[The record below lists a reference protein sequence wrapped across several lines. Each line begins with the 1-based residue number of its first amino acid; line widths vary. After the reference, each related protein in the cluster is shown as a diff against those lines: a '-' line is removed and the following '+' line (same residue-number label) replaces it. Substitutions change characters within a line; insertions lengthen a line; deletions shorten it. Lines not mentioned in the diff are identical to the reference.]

1 MNLQTGTFIKST
13 SALNNTY
20 FEDTT
25 LYITEH
31 NAQGAMG
38 FVISRPFNRFLNE
51 LEEFK
56 YSVNFPL
63 YEGGP
68 VDQEHIFF
76 LHMRPDLI
84 EQGSRIGNGIYLGG
98 DFNQVLEC
106 LNGGTLGADHIKL
119 FVGYCGWNKDE
130 LEAEIN
136 EGSWEI
142 IEGNNS
148 DIFRSY
154 SI

>member
-1 MNLQTGTFIKST
+1 MNLQAGTFLRSS
-13 SALNNTY
+13 SALDNTY
-20 FEDTT
+20 FENVII
-25 LYITEH
+25 YITEH

-38 FVISRPFNRFLNE
+38 FVVSRPFNRSLNE

-56 YSVNFPL
+56 DSISFLL

-84 EQGSRIGNGIYLGG
+84 EQGVRIGNGIYLGG
-98 DFNQVLEC
+98 NFNQVLES
-106 LNGGTLGADHIKL
+106 LNNGNLLADHIKL
-119 FVGYCGWNKDE
+119 FIGYCGWNKDE
-130 LEAEIN
+130 LEAEVN

-142 IEGNNS
+142 IEGTNS
-148 DIFRSY
+148 DIFGSY
-154 SI
+154 SN

>member
-1 MNLQTGTFIKST
+1 MNLHAGTFIKST
-13 SALNNTY
+13 SALINTY
-20 FEDTT
+20 FEDVT
-25 LYITEH
+25 IFISEH
-31 NAQGAMG
+31 NEKGAMG
-38 FVISRPFNRFLNE
+38 FVVSRPFNRSLNE

-56 YSVNFPL
+56 RSKNFPL

-76 LHMRPDLI
+76 LHIRPDLI
-84 EQGSRIGNGIYLGG
+84 EQGSRIGNGVYLGG
-98 DFNQVLEC
+98 EFNQVLEG
-106 LNGGTLGADHIKL
+106 LNTGTLVPDHIKL

-142 IEGNNS
+142 IDGNYT
-148 DIFRSY
+148 DIFGPY
-154 SI
+154 TN

>member
-1 MNLQTGTFIKST
+1 MNLQAGTFIKST
-13 SALNNTY
+13 SALNTTY

-25 LYITEH
+25 IFITEH
-31 NAQGAMG
+31 NTQGAMG
-38 FVISRPFNRFLNE
+38 FVISRAFNHTLNE
-51 LEEFK
+51 LVEFK
-56 YSVNFPL
+56 DSIPFPL

-106 LNGGTLGADHIKL
+106 LNNGTLGPGHIKL
-119 FVGYCGWNKDE
+119 LIGYCGWNKDE
-130 LEAEIN
+130 LEAEIT

-154 SI
+154 TN

>member
-1 MNLQTGTFIKST
+1 MNLEAGTFIKST
-13 SALNNTY
+13 SALNNTF
-20 FEDTT
+20 FEDVV
-25 LYITEH
+25 IFISEH

-38 FVISRPFNRFLNE
+38 FVISRPFNRCLNE

-56 YSVNFPL
+56 HSIDMPL

-84 EQGSRIGNGIYLGG
+84 EKGSRIASGIYLGG

-106 LNGGTLGADHIKL
+106 LNNATLGPDHIKL
-119 FVGYCGWNKDE
+119 FIGYCGWNKDE
-130 LEAEIN
+130 LEAEIK

-142 IEGNNS
+142 IVGNNS
-148 DIFRSY
+148 DIFKSY
-154 SI
+154 TT

>member
-1 MNLQTGTFIKST
+1 MNLQAGTFIRST
-13 SALNNTY
+13 SALNSTY

-25 LYITEH
+25 IYISEH
-31 NAQGAMG
+31 NVQGAMG
-38 FVISRPFNRFLNE
+38 FVISRAFNHALNE
-51 LEEFK
+51 LVEFK
-56 YSVNFPL
+56 DSIPFPL

-84 EQGSRIGNGIYLGG
+84 EQGNRIGNGIYLGG
-98 DFNQVLEC
+98 DFNQILEC
-106 LNGGTLGADHIKL
+106 LNDGTLGPDHIKL

-130 LEAEIN
+130 LEAEIT

-154 SI
+154 IN

>member
-1 MNLQTGTFIKST
+1 MNLQAGTFIKST
-13 SALNNTY
+13 SALDNTY
-20 FEDTT
+20 FEDTSI
-25 LYITEH
+25 YITEH
-31 NAQGAMG
+31 NDRGAMG
-38 FVISRPFNRFLNE
+38 FVISRPFNRSLNE

-56 YSVNFPL
+56 DSISFPL

-84 EQGSRIGNGIYLGG
+84 EQGARIGNGIYLGG
-98 DFNQVLEC
+98 NFNQVLEC
-106 LNGGTLGADHIKL
+106 LNSGTLGADHIKL

-142 IEGNNS
+142 TEGKNS
-148 DIFRSY
+148 DIFISHTN
-154 SI
+154 

>member
-1 MNLQTGTFIKST
+1 MKLQAGTFIKST
-13 SALNNTY
+13 STLNNTY
-20 FEDTT
+20 FEKATI
-25 LYITEH
+25 YITEH

-38 FVISRPFNRFLNE
+38 FVISKPFNHSLND

-56 YSVNFPL
+56 HSIYFPL

-98 DFNQVLEC
+98 DFKQVLES
-106 LNGGTLGADHIKL
+106 LNNGSLGPDHIKL
-119 FVGYCGWNKDE
+119 FIGYCGWNKDE

-142 IEGNNS
+142 IEGNN
-148 DIFRSY
+148 DTIFRTY
-154 SI
+154 AN

>member
-1 MNLQTGTFIKST
+1 MNLQAGTFIKST
-13 SALNNTY
+13 SALNETY
-20 FEDTT
+20 FEQVT
-25 LYITEH
+25 IFISEH
-31 NAQGAMG
+31 NEKGAMG
-38 FVISRPFNRFLNE
+38 FVVSRPFSRTLNE

-56 YSVNFPL
+56 NSISFQL

-84 EQGSRIGNGIYLGG
+84 EQGARINNGIYLGG
-98 DFNQVLEC
+98 DFNQVLEG
-106 LNGGTLGADHIKL
+106 LDNGILGPDHIKL
-119 FVGYCGWNKDE
+119 FIGYCGWDKDE
-130 LEAEIN
+130 LEDEIR

-142 IEGNNS
+142 IAGNNA

-154 SI
+154 TN